1 MTEEKVN
8 DSTFRLI
15 LGFSD
20 VLHETGIQ
28 DRVMDI
34 FNTLPCVMSV
44 QLRYT
49 DSNKQIEVF
58 RPGYKEAIHQMREF
72 TWRHNVRLQKE
83 GDQNHHSTEQAIP

>member
-1 MTEEKVN
+1 MRITLDPADALEEN
-8 DSTFRLI
+8 RLEG
-15 LGFSD
+15 L
-20 VLHETGIQ
+20 VWH
-28 DRVMDI
+28 I
-34 FNTLPCVMSV
+34 FNTILDVNVV

-49 DSNKQIEVF
+49 DSNKQVEVF